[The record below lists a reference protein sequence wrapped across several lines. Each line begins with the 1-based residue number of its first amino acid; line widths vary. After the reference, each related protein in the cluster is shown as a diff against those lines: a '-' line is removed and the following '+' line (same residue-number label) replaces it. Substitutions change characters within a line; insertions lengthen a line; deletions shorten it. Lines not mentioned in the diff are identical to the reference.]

1 MVIGSTLVLG
11 LIWLN
16 TFIHQNSFSDSYGD
30 FSFLI
35 EIIPAVSLAT
45 LLNTLVM
52 FRSAVWQS
60 TYSTADCA
68 QDAAWGAIAMMAL
81 LFCEIGGQGNVSFFS
96 YSSVV
101 LGSFTFPKRYIYD
114 FWVII
119 WFPIQVDAILR
130 AMRHEDF
137 SRDAQQNGFT
147 SLFVMTLE
155 ELLFFQAMP
164 NIWQFD
170 LLLLNTFTLAVA
182 VWKYV
187 PTEYAEKSILHVG
200 LYAIIRTLC
209 LPLQLELPV
218 EGDTIC
224 MLSSNW
230 EALKVAVREIAT
242 HAAFFGTSDFLKVSA
257 DAHYW
262 LADNRTPVLQLLY
275 YGGWAAVIGLALVLV
290 GFIWVLVKLVD
301 FRNARVHRE
310 WSVYATAAGMLSYR
324 AVCGM
329 LYGFGAPWP
338 VTLPFLGRNS
348 LLDLSVFALILWGA
362 WENIQISRH

>member
-1 MVIGSTLVLG
+1 MTGIKRSSKQILPMVIGSTLVLG

-81 LFCEIGGQGNVSFFS
+81 LFCEIGGQGNVSSFS

-130 AMRHEDF
+130 AMKHEDF

-155 ELLFFQAMP
+155 ELLFFSGNAEYLAVRSSAPQYVHTGCCSVEICTNRICRKIHPACWAVCNYPNAMP
-164 NIWQFD
+164 
-170 LLLLNTFTLAVA
+170 A
-182 VWKYV
+182 
-187 PTEYAEKSILHVG
+187 P
-200 LYAIIRTLC
+200 
-209 LPLQLELPV
+209 
-218 EGDTIC
+218 
-224 MLSSNW
+224 
-230 EALKVAVREIAT
+230 
-242 HAAFFGTSDFLKVSA
+242 
-257 DAHYW
+257 
-262 LADNRTPVLQLLY
+262 
-275 YGGWAAVIGLALVLV
+275 
-290 GFIWVLVKLVD
+290 
-301 FRNARVHRE
+301 
-310 WSVYATAAGMLSYR
+310 AAGAS
-324 AVCGM
+324 G
-329 LYGFGAPWP
+329 GG
-338 VTLPFLGRNS
+338 
-348 LLDLSVFALILWGA
+348 
-362 WENIQISRH
+362 

>member
-1 MVIGSTLVLG
+1 MTGIKRSSKQILPMVIGSTLVLG

-35 EIIPAVSLAT
+35 EIIPAISLAT

-52 FRSAVWQS
+52 FRPAVWQS

-130 AMRHEDF
+130 AMKHEDF

-155 ELLFFQAMP
+155 ELPFF
-164 NIWQFD
+164 
-170 LLLLNTFTLAVA
+170 
-182 VWKYV
+182 
-187 PTEYAEKSILHVG
+187 
-200 LYAIIRTLC
+200 
-209 LPLQLELPV
+209 
-218 EGDTIC
+218 
-224 MLSSNW
+224 
-230 EALKVAVREIAT
+230 
-242 HAAFFGTSDFLKVSA
+242 
-257 DAHYW
+257 
-262 LADNRTPVLQLLY
+262 
-275 YGGWAAVIGLALVLV
+275 
-290 GFIWVLVKLVD
+290 
-301 FRNARVHRE
+301 
-310 WSVYATAAGMLSYR
+310 
-324 AVCGM
+324 
-329 LYGFGAPWP
+329 
-338 VTLPFLGRNS
+338 
-348 LLDLSVFALILWGA
+348 
-362 WENIQISRH
+362 